1 MIPFEKDN
9 LTAYAL
15 LLRIEIV
22 LRECLRRALEAEHG
36 VQWQKKIH
44 GDLLKKIRKS

>member
-1 MIPFEKDN
+1 MIPFENDD
-9 LTAYAL
+9 LRAYAL

-36 VQWQKKIH
+36 V
-44 GDLLKKIRKS
+44 GED